1 MFPDCPAQPAN
12 ILRSRYP
19 RSRAGERKPPR
30 GPLLTLAEEPPAPAP
45 PGSPRPDPGQPLAR
59 RVLRSRAR
67 LPEPRAA
74 KGAMA
79 FALRGATGGAAAAPG
94 AGSGS

>member
-12 ILRSRYP
+12 ILRLRYP

-30 GPLLTLAEEPPAPAP
+30 GPLLTLAEEPPAP
-45 PGSPRPDPGQPLAR
+45 PGSPRPAECSAAGRGSQSCRPR
-59 RVLRSRAR
+59 R
-67 LPEPRAA
+67 RAA
-74 KGAMA
+74 KAAMA